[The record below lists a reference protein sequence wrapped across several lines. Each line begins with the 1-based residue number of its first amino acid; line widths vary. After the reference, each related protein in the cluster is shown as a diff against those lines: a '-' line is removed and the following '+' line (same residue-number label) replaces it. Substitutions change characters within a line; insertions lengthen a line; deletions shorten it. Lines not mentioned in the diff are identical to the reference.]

1 MPRAT
6 VLSMVSTKASSFTAT
21 VATQGRGFDCPASAP
36 SVKVIRGEWVNREP
50 LIPDRQRCL
59 VGLVRR
65 MGRGQGYT
73 ISEPVGSGT
82 SAALLPCGR
91 ERCGQGFRRARP
103 SLAPTRAWAGGLR
116 SLGAAAAEED
126 EPCASPRDGFAAEIR
141 RRPGTDD
148 ALDQAP
154 TPASLSMPHRASSL
168 VAPLGY

>member
-1 MPRAT
+1 M
-6 VLSMVSTKASSFTAT
+6 LSSLLLGNAARDRLVDGQHEGQLVHRDRGDPLPVF
-21 VATQGRGFDCPASAP
+21 ATQGRGFDRPAPAP

-73 ISEPVGSGT
+73 ISEPAGSGT

-126 EPCASPRDGFAAEIR
+126 EPCASPRDRFAAEIR
-141 RRPGTDD
+141 GRPGT
-148 ALDQAP
+148 AR
-154 TPASLSMPHRASSL
+154 RARSGAYS
-168 VAPLGY
+168 G